1 MSLGLDEVVVVDIAV
16 APTPLGLASFGKL
29 LFLSDE
35 VNEFTTTERIR
46 EYTSMKAVEEDFKT
60 GEVLKAAQAYYGQ
73 TPKPRF
79 FMVGNMSKEQTKATL
94 TGVANFTADDAK
106 KITAGGFTL
115 SVDGRQ
121 VVISGIDLSSGSG
134 DAEAV
139 VVALNAAVAPKS
151 KANAPCVF
159 TAEYGAV
166 KATGKEMGGKIV
178 AAVSDVQGLAKLIG
192 FDESVAVIEQGKQ
205 PETPTQALAA
215 CSDVND
221 TFYGVVLD
229 RKFRDN
235 DGAEEVAGW
244 VQARAK
250 IFFNTTNDPR
260 VLVMTAEDDIC
271 SRLAAKS
278 MSRTLSSYSHK
289 TEEYPSCSVAGRAF
303 TVNFEGT
310 NTTITLNLK
319 AMPSTTAVKL
329 TSSQKAAMVKKN
341 CNAFTIFGGV
351 NVFSDSRMQDAGWF
365 DTVHGCDWLQ
375 NRIQTDVFNLM
386 RGTTTKIPYTDAG
399 VGMVVQRVEMG
410 LRQGVRNG
418 LLAPGFD
425 NEGNYHGHGYSITT
439 IPVGEV
445 SPSDKG
451 NRIYKGITFKA
462 IGAGAL
468 HNVQISGSF
477 NE

>member
-94 TGVANFTADDAK
+94 TGKNIDSVELLKT
-106 KITAGGFTL
+106 ISAGGFTINA
-115 SVDGRQ
+115 DGRD
-121 VVISGIDLSSGSG
+121 VVVSGVDLSSVVSVADVVTALAIGVQGESPITFTESLGAIQISG
-134 DAEAV
+134 
-139 VVALNAAVAPKS
+139 KQ
-151 KANAPCVF
+151 F
-159 TAEYGAV
+159 
-166 KATGKEMGGKIV
+166 GGKV
-178 AAVSDVQGLAKLIG
+178 FAATSDVQGLAAALG
-192 FDESVAVIEQGKQ
+192 FTEDEATIENGKTI
-205 PETPTQALAA
+205 ETPAQALAA

-221 TFYGVVLD
+221 TFYGVVLH
-229 RKFRDN
+229 RKFRDTQASI
-235 DGAEEVAGW
+235 GVAEW

-250 IFFNTTNDPR
+250 VFFNTTNDFR
-260 VLVMTAEDDIC
+260 VLMMTETKDIC
-271 SRLAAKS
+271 SQLALKS
-278 MSRTLSSYSHK
+278 MGRTLSSYSHK

-319 AMPSTTAVKL
+319 AMPSITAVKL

-425 NEGNYHGHGYSITT
+425 NEGNYHGHGYTITT
-439 IPVGEV
+439 VPVGEV